1 MRSYKLPFVFR
12 ISFPVICVLFAAC
25 ARAPRVT
32 PQAALDYGQFVVREL
47 PPDADVSALRGK
59 RIVIDPGHGGAFA
72 GAVGP
77 NNLRE
82 ADVNLGVGLYL
93 WGMLSRAGAEAYL
106 TRTDDSTVYKGD
118 DLTLKKDLQARAE
131 FAETHDADLF
141 LSLHHNADVLP
152 GAKKNSLETYFKM
165 DDPGPSL
172 DVARYVHRQ
181 LALSLEQRDNAIYP
195 GNFHVLREN
204 RATAILGEP
213 SYITHAD
220 NAFRLGLAPMQR
232 VEAQAYFLGILEYFS
247 LGVPQVEF
255 IEPEG
260 PVTDNPLPL
269 ITARV
274 VDDRGV
280 GIDPASIKMTVD
292 DSRVEPQFDA
302 GWTLLRYLPSSRLSN
317 GKHQIRVSVR
327 NLNGNSSKPEEHNLE
342 ILIPPAFIS
351 LHSDFP
357 ALRAGSSKPVRLS
370 AKVLD
375 RDLLPVADGT
385 HVEFSATAGTVFP
398 AVSQTVRGEAV
409 VYLTPELAEASNELI
424 VKATASGVSHSI
436 KLRVTEDAP
445 EIFIAKIFDAKT
457 GLPIRD
463 ALVTLDGIPVGH
475 SDRSGYFAVSAKD
488 AEATRAG
495 FSKAGYISQEAD
507 LSGWEDTVLTIRLAP
522 VANGVLFGK
531 KIALDPQFGGQEK
544 GITGPTGVRA
554 SDLNLLLAEYL
565 AQLLRG
571 VGAEAMLVREFDE
584 TVSLLNRVE
593 RAEQFGAELFISI
606 GHGDAANG
614 PKEKAGE
621 PEPSERTDAVLLKHY
636 PTSEPGKRLATSIGL
651 ALKGQGIAD
660 TIIVAPD
667 SSFVLTH
674 TSSPA
679 VIVVLP
685 GPDTPEMEEKLRR
698 PANIREEARAV
709 YLGNLQYM
717 GAIPEQ

>member
-1 MRSYKLPFVFR
+1 MRPYKLPFVFR
-12 ISFPVICVLFAAC
+12 NSFLVVCLLVAGC

-32 PQAALDYGQFVVREL
+32 PQAALDYGQFVLREL

-118 DLTLKKDLQARAE
+118 VLTLKKDLQARAE
-131 FAETHDADLF
+131 FAETQDADLF
-141 LSLHHNADVLP
+141 ISLHHNADVLP
-152 GAKKNSLETYFKM
+152 GAKKNFLETYFKM
-165 DDPGPSL
+165 GDPGPSL
-172 DVARYVHRQ
+172 DIARYVHRQ
-181 LALSLEQRDNAIYP
+181 LALSLKQRDNAIYP

-204 RATAILGEP
+204 RTTAILGEP

-260 PVTDNPLPL
+260 PVTDNPFPL
-269 ITARV
+269 ITVRV

-280 GIDPASIKMTVD
+280 GIDPASVKMTID
-292 DSRVEPQFDA
+292 GARVEPQFDA
-302 GWTLLRYLPSSRLSN
+302 EETLLRYLPSSRFSN
-317 GKHQIRVSVR
+317 GKHRIRVSVR

-342 ILIPPAFIS
+342 VLIPPAFIS

-357 ALRAGSSKPVRLS
+357 ALRAGNSKPVRLS

-385 HVEFSATAGTVFP
+385 PVEFGATAGTVFP
-398 AVSQTVRGEAV
+398 AVSQTVGGEAM
-409 VYLTPELAEASNELI
+409 VYLTPEPAQATNELI

-445 EIFIAKIFDAKT
+445 GIFIVNIFDAKT

-463 ALVTLDGIPVGH
+463 ALVTLDGVPVGH
-475 SDRSGYFAVSAKD
+475 SDHSGYFAISAKD
-488 AEATRAG
+488 TEATRAG
-495 FSKAGYISQEAD
+495 FSKAGYIPQEAK
-507 LSGWEDTVLTIRLAP
+507 LSGEDIIHTIRLAS
-522 VANGVLFGK
+522 VAGGALFGK

-565 AQLLRG
+565 AQFLHG
-571 VGAEAMLVREFDE
+571 AGAETMLMREFDE

-593 RAEQFGAELFISI
+593 RAEQFGAELFISL
-606 GHGDAANG
+606 GHGEAANEEAATSG
-614 PKEKAGE
+614 K
-621 PEPSERTDAVLLKHY
+621 PEPSGRTDAVLLKHY

-651 ALKGQGIAD
+651 ALKDQGVAD

-679 VIVVLP
+679 VIVIVP

-709 YLGNLQYM
+709 YLGILQHM
-717 GAIPEQ
+717 GATPEQ